1 MSANQFA
8 HFAPAHIQKLV
19 AYDPGHEPSVIA
31 QRLGLDAVIELGSN
45 ENSIG
50 PCPAVKALLANP
62 QLLGFRYPDA
72 GGNVLKNALAAHYG
86 LSPAHFT
93 LGNGTHELL
102 TLIAETFCTP
112 GDEVVHAQFGFAVY
126 RLAALGAGAVPIAAP
141 SDADLNVTPASMLA
155 AITPRTKLVYLANPN
170 NPTAT
175 MWTLATLRQFLEALP
190 KHVLF
195 VLDEAY
201 IEYVR
206 NSGVSNTD
214 VGNSLCLLAEFPQL
228 VIARTFS
235 KAYALASLRVGY
247 TIAHP
252 EFAQM
257 LERTRLS
264 FNVNV
269 LALKAAVLAIADQAH
284 IALVRE
290 TTALQ
295 REFLVAGLRKLGLRV
310 LPSEC
315 NFVLVHFAKDAS
327 AIEQALVQQGVI
339 VRPMRGYG
347 LAEYLRITVGNT
359 LENQRLLAALE
370 IAVTA

>member
-1 MSANQFA
+1 MSTNQFA
-8 HFAPAHIQKLV
+8 HFAPEHIQKLV
-19 AYDPGHEPSVIA
+19 AYDPGYEPSVIA
-31 QRLGLDAVIELGSN
+31 QRLGLDAVVELGSN
-45 ENSIG
+45 ENSVG
-50 PCPAVKALLANP
+50 PCPAVKALLAAP

-72 GGNVLKNALAAHYG
+72 GGNVLKNALSETYG

-102 TLIAETFCTP
+102 TLIAETFCAP
-112 GDEVVHAQFGFAVY
+112 GDEVVHAQYGFAVY
-126 RLAALGAGAVPIAAP
+126 RLAALGAGAVPVAAA
-141 SDADLNVTPASMLA
+141 SDADLNVTPEAMLA

-175 MWTLATLRQFLEALP
+175 VWTLSTLRRFLEALP
-190 KHVLF
+190 PHVLF

-201 IEYVR
+201 IEYVQ
-206 NSGVSNTD
+206 SPEI
-214 VGNSLCLLAEFPQL
+214 GNSLTLLAEFPQL

-247 TIAHP
+247 TLAHP

-269 LALKAAVLAIADQAH
+269 LALKAAALAIADQAH
-284 IALVRE
+284 IAYVRE
-290 TTALQ
+290 TVAQQRAL
-295 REFLVAGLRKLGLRV
+295 LVAGLRELNLRV

-327 AIEQALVQQGVI
+327 PIEQALVQQGVI

-347 LAEYLRITVGNT
+347 LGEYLRITVGNA

-370 IAVTA
+370 IALIG

>member
-31 QRLGLDAVIELGSN
+31 QRLGVDAVIELGSN

-50 PCPAVKALLANP
+50 PCPAVKALLAKP

-72 GGNVLKNALAAHYG
+72 GGNVLKHALSAHYG
-86 LSPAHFT
+86 LSLAHFI

-102 TLIAETFCTP
+102 TLIAETFCAP

-126 RLAALGAGAVPIAAP
+126 RLAALGAGAVPIAAA
-141 SDADLNVTPASMLA
+141 SGADLNVTPAAMLA

-175 MWTLATLRQFLEALP
+175 MWTLATLRQFLQALP

-206 NSGVSNTD
+206 NPDVSSAD
-214 VGNSLCLLAEFPQL
+214 GNSLSLLAEFPQL

-269 LALKAAVLAIADQAH
+269 LALKAAALAIADQAH
-284 IALVRE
+284 IVFVRD
-290 TTALQ
+290 TTAQQ

-327 AIEQALVQQGVI
+327 AIEQALVQRGVI

-347 LAEYLRITVGNT
+347 LAEYLRITVGNAH
-359 LENQRLLAALE
+359 ENQRLLAALE

>member
-8 HFAPAHIQKLV
+8 QFAPAHIQKLV
-19 AYDPGHEPSVIA
+19 AYDPGYEPSVIA
-31 QRLGLDAVIELGSN
+31 QRLGLGSGLDAVIELGSN

-50 PCPAVKALLANP
+50 PCAAVKALLAAP

-72 GGNVLKNALAAHYG
+72 GGNVLKNALSAHYG

-102 TLIAETFCTP
+102 TLIAETFCSP
-112 GDEVVHAQFGFAVY
+112 GDEVVYAQYGFAVY
-126 RLAALGAGAVPIAAP
+126 RLAALGAGATPIAAI
-141 SDADLNVTPASMLA
+141 SDADLNVTPEAMLA

-175 MWTLATLRQFLEALP
+175 MWTLATLRRFLAALP
-190 KHVLF
+190 PHVLF

-201 IEYVR
+201 IEYVQ
-206 NSGVSNTD
+206 SPD
-214 VGNSLCLLAEFPQL
+214 VGNSLTLLAEFPQL

-269 LALKAAVLAIADQAH
+269 LALKAAALAIADQAH
-284 IALVRE
+284 IAFVRE
-290 TTALQ
+290 TIAHE
-295 REFLVAGLRKLGLRV
+295 REILVAGLRGLNLRV

-315 NFVLVHFAKDAS
+315 NFVLVHFAKDAT
-327 AIEQALVQQGVI
+327 AIEQALVGQGVI

-347 LAEYLRITVGNT
+347 LGEYLRITVGNSH
-359 LENQRLLAALE
+359 ENQRLLAALAN
-370 IAVTA
+370 AVNT

>member
-8 HFAPAHIQKLV
+8 QFAPAHIQKLV
-19 AYDPGHEPSVIA
+19 GYDPGHEPSVIA
-31 QRLGLDAVIELGSN
+31 ARLGLDTVIELGSN

-50 PCPAVKALLANP
+50 PCPAVKVLLANP

-72 GGNVLKNALAAHYG
+72 GGNVLKNSLSAHYG

-93 LGNGTHELL
+93 VGNGTHELL
-102 TLIAETFCTP
+102 TLIAETFCSP
-112 GDEVVHAQFGFAVY
+112 GDEVVYAQYGFAVY
-126 RLAALGAGAVPIAAP
+126 RLAALGAGATPVAAT
-141 SDADLNVTPASMLA
+141 SEADLNVTPEAMLA

-175 MWTLATLRQFLEALP
+175 MWTLATLRRFLTALP
-190 KHVLF
+190 AHVLF

-201 IEYVR
+201 IEYVL
-206 NSGVSNTD
+206 NPE
-214 VGNSLCLLAEFPQL
+214 VGNSLSLLAEFPRL

-252 EFAQM
+252 DFAQI

-269 LALKAAVLAIADQAH
+269 LALKAAALAIADQAH
-284 IALVRE
+284 IAFVRN
-290 TTALQ
+290 TIAQQ
-295 REFLVAGLRKLGLRV
+295 RKILVAGLRELNLHV

-327 AIEQALVQQGVI
+327 PIEQALVQQGVI

-347 LAEYLRITVGNT
+347 LSEYLRITVGNAE
-359 LENQRLLAALE
+359 ENQRLLTALAK
-370 IAVTA
+370 AVNT

>member
-8 HFAPAHIQKLV
+8 HFAPPHIQKLV

-72 GGNVLKNALAAHYG
+72 GGNVLKNALSAHYG

-102 TLIAETFCTP
+102 TLIAETFCAP
-112 GDEVVHAQFGFAVY
+112 GDEVVHAQYGFAVY
-126 RLAALGAGAVPIAAP
+126 RLAALGAGAVPIAAASTP
-141 SDADLNVTPASMLA
+141 NLNVTPESMLA
-155 AITPRTKLVYLANPN
+155 AISSRTKLVYLANPN

-175 MWTLATLRQFLEALP
+175 MWTLAMLRQFLEALP

-201 IEYVR
+201 IEYVI
-206 NSGVSNTD
+206 NPD
-214 VGNSLCLLAEFPQL
+214 VGNSLSLLAEFPQL

-269 LALKAAVLAIADQAH
+269 LALKAAAFAIADQAH
-284 IALVRE
+284 IACVRE
-290 TTALQ
+290 STAQQ
-295 REFLVAGLRKLGLRV
+295 RDALVAGLRAIGLRV

-339 VRPMRGYG
+339 VRPMRGYS
-347 LAEYLRITVGNT
+347 LAEYLRITVGNAH
-359 LENQRLLAALE
+359 ENQRLLAAIE
-370 IAVTA
+370 IAVA

>member
-1 MSANQFA
+1 MSSNQFA
-8 HFAPAHIQKLV
+8 QFAPSHIQKLV

-72 GGNVLKNALAAHYG
+72 GGNVLKNALSAHYG

-102 TLIAETFCTP
+102 TLIAETFCAP
-112 GDEVVHAQFGFAVY
+112 GDEVVYAQYGFAVY
-126 RLAALGAGAVPIAAP
+126 RLAALGAGAVPIAAL
-141 SDADLNVTPASMLA
+141 SDADLNATPAAMLA

-175 MWTLATLRQFLEALP
+175 MWTLTTLRQFLEALP

-201 IEYVR
+201 IEYV
-206 NSGVSNTD
+206 SNPE
-214 VGNSLCLLAEFPQL
+214 VGNSLSLLAEFPQL

-269 LALKAAVLAIADQAH
+269 LALKAAALAIADQAH
-284 IALVRE
+284 IAFVRE
-290 TTALQ
+290 AVAQQ
-295 REFLVAGLRKLGLRV
+295 REILVNGLRALGLRV

-347 LAEYLRITVGNT
+347 LAEYLRITVGNAH
-359 LENQRLLAALE
+359 ENQRLLAALE
-370 IAVTA
+370 IAVNA

>member
-1 MSANQFA
+1 MIVNQFA
-8 HFAPAHIQKLV
+8 QFAPAHIQKLV

-31 QRLGLDAVIELGSN
+31 ARLGLDAVTELGSN

-50 PCPAVKALLANP
+50 PCPAVKALLAAP
-62 QLLGFRYPDA
+62 HLLGFRYPDA
-72 GGNVLKNALAAHYG
+72 GGNVLKNALGAHYG

-102 TLIAETFCTP
+102 TLIAETFCSP
-112 GDEVVHAQFGFAVY
+112 GDEVVYAQYGFAVY
-126 RLAALGAGAVPIAAP
+126 RLAALGAGAIPIAAT
-141 SDADLNVTPASMLA
+141 SAADLNVTPEAMLS

-175 MWTLATLRQFLEALP
+175 MWTLKTLRRFLAALP
-190 KHVLF
+190 AHVLF

-201 IEYVR
+201 IEYVH
-206 NSGVSNTD
+206 NPEL
-214 VGNSLCLLAEFPQL
+214 GNSLSLLAEFPQL
-228 VIARTFS
+228 IIARTFS

-247 TIAHP
+247 TIAHSD
-252 EFAQM
+252 FAQM

-269 LALKAAVLAIADQAH
+269 LALKAAALAIADQAH
-284 IALVRE
+284 IAYVRD
-290 TTALQ
+290 TIAHQ
-295 REFLVAGLRKLGLRV
+295 RAILVAGLHELGLRV

-315 NFVLVHFAKDAS
+315 NFVLVHFGKDAS
-327 AIEQALVQQGVI
+327 PIEQALVQQGVI

-347 LAEYLRITVGNT
+347 LGEYLRITVGNAQ
-359 LENQRLLAALE
+359 ENQRL
-370 IAVTA
+370 

>member
-1 MSANQFA
+1 MSTNQFA

-31 QRLGLDAVIELGSN
+31 QRLGMESVIELGSN

-50 PCPAVKALLANP
+50 PCPAVKALLASP

-72 GGNVLKNALAAHYG
+72 GGNVLKNALSETYG
-86 LSPAHFT
+86 LSAAHFT

-102 TLIAETFCTP
+102 TLIAETFCAP
-112 GDEVVHAQFGFAVY
+112 GDEVVHAQYGFAVY
-126 RLAALGAGAVPIAAP
+126 RLAALGAGATPIAAA
-141 SDADLNVTPASMLA
+141 SDVDLNVTPEAMLA
-155 AITPRTKLVYLANPN
+155 AMTPRTKLVYLANPN

-175 MWTLATLRQFLEALP
+175 MWTLATLRRFLQALP
-190 KHVLF
+190 LHVLF

-201 IEYVR
+201 IEYVQ
-206 NSGVSNTD
+206 NPE
-214 VGNSLCLLAEFPQL
+214 VGNSLSLLAQFPQL

-269 LALKAAVLAIADQAH
+269 LALKAAALAIADQAH
-284 IALVRE
+284 IAYVRKAIAQQR
-290 TTALQ
+290 AL
-295 REFLVAGLRKLGLRV
+295 LVAELSALNLRV

-347 LAEYLRITVGNT
+347 LGEYLRITVGNAY
-359 LENQRLLAALE
+359 ENQRLLSALE
-370 IAVTA
+370 IALIG

>member
-1 MSANQFA
+1 MSINQFA
-8 HFAPAHIQKLV
+8 QFAPLHIQKLV

-31 QRLGLDAVIELGSN
+31 QRLGLDSVIELGSN

-72 GGNVLKNALAAHYG
+72 GGNVLKNALGAHYG
-86 LSPAHFT
+86 LSVAHFT

-102 TLIAETFCTP
+102 TLIAETFCAP
-112 GDEVVHAQFGFAVY
+112 GDEVVHAQYGFAVY
-126 RLAALGAGAVPIAAP
+126 RLAALGAGAAPIAAA
-141 SDADLNVTPASMLA
+141 SDADLNVTSAAMLA

-206 NSGVSNTD
+206 NPN
-214 VGNSLCLLAEFPQL
+214 VGNSVSLLAEFPQL

-269 LALKAAVLAIADQAH
+269 LALKAAALAIADQAH
-284 IALVRE
+284 IAYVRE
-290 TTALQ
+290 TTAQQ
-295 REFLVAGLRKLGLRV
+295 REFLVAGLRALDLYV

-315 NFVLVHFAKDAS
+315 NFVLAHFARDAS
-327 AIEQALVQQGVI
+327 TTEQALVQQGVI

-347 LAEYLRITVGNT
+347 LAEYLRITVGNAH
-359 LENQRLLAALE
+359 ENQRLLAALA
-370 IAVTA
+370 IALKA